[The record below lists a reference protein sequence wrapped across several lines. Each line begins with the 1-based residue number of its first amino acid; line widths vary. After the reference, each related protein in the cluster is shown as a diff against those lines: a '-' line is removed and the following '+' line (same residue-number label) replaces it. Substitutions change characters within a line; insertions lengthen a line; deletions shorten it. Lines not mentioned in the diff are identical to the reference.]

1 MRAVICADYVGIEG
15 LQTGELPDPTP
26 GPGEALIAVR
36 AASINYP
43 DVLMVEGKYQMRP
56 EPPFSPGFEVAG
68 DIVEVNGLEE
78 YAPGDRVI
86 AYTGHGGLAERLV
99 ASRTEMMPLPTG
111 VDYPIGAALPIVYGT
126 AYHALV
132 DRAGLA
138 ASETLLVLGGA
149 GGVGLAA
156 VQIGKALGAHVIAA
170 VSSEEKA
177 RVAEDNGAEA
187 TIRYELTSLRDALK
201 EIAPG
206 GIDVVFD
213 PVGGVVTE
221 TALRSL
227 GWGGRLLIIGFASG
241 DIPSLPTNL
250 TLLKGAAIIGV
261 FWGRFTQ
268 EDPARAASNFATLF
282 QWLADGR
289 IRPLVDASFDLDSAI
304 DALRLVASRQAIG
317 KLVVIP

>member
-1 MRAVICADYVGIEG
+1 MRAVICTDYVGIDG
-15 LQTGELPDPTP
+15 LRAGELPDPTP
-26 GPGEALIAVR
+26 GPGQALISVK
-36 AASINYP
+36 AASINFP

-68 DIVEVNGLEE
+68 DIIEVNGLDG

-99 ASRTEMMPLPTG
+99 ASRTEMVPLPPG
-111 VDYPIGAALPIVYGT
+111 VDYAIGAALPIVYGT

-132 DRAGLA
+132 DRAALGA
-138 ASETLLVLGGA
+138 GETLLVLGGA

-156 VQIGKALGAHVIAA
+156 VQIGKALGARVVAA

-177 RVAEDNGAEA
+177 RVAADNGADA
-187 TIRYELTSLRDALK
+187 TIRYELISLRDAVK
-201 EIAPG
+201 EISPG

-213 PVGGVVTE
+213 PVGGAVTE

-227 GWGGRLLIIGFASG
+227 GWGGRLLVIGFASG
-241 DIPSLPTNL
+241 DIPSIPTNL
-250 TLLKGAAIIGV
+250 TLLKGVSVIGV

-268 EDPARAASNFATLF
+268 EDPSAAAANFAKLF
-282 QWLADGR
+282 EWLSEDR
-289 IRPLVDASFDLDSAI
+289 IRPLVDAGFDLDSAV
-304 DALRLVASRQAIG
+304 DALRLVANRQAIG